1 MTKTKTRWTAMSAA
15 RKTAIVVGILFLVQT
30 LSYLTGDA
38 LVRSAVENGVV
49 GSDGGATAIRTGVFL
64 QFVNVSAVVGI
75 GTLMFPIL
83 RRFRE
88 GAALGYTTTKIME
101 AALLLV
107 SALFALLVLPIGRS
121 VAGTSMETLGS
132 LSMDAYDLAFQ
143 LGMIALG
150 AGSLLFMWVLY
161 EFRLV
166 PRTLSVLGAVG
177 YVALFV
183 SGWLTIAG
191 SDMAAVLYIPGA
203 AFELAFPIW
212 LIVKGFNTSAQRPHR
227 SPSFDRLAES
237 APV

>member
-1 MTKTKTRWTAMSAA
+1 MSKTKTRWTALSAT
-15 RKTAIVVGILFLVQT
+15 RKTAIVVGVLFLVQT

-49 GSDGGATAIRTGVFL
+49 GSDGGATTIRTGVFL
-64 QFVNVSAVVGI
+64 QFVNISAVIGI
-75 GTLMFPIL
+75 GALMFPIL
-83 RRFRE
+83 RQYRE
-88 GAALGYTTTKIME
+88 AAALGYAATKIIE

-107 SALFALLVLPIGRS
+107 SALFALLVLPIGGL
-121 VAGTSMETLGS
+121 VAATSMETLGS
-132 LSMDAYDLAFQ
+132 LSMESYDLAFQ

-166 PRTLSVLGAVG
+166 PRVLSLLGAVG

-191 SDMAAVLYIPGA
+191 SDLAAVLYLPGA

-212 LIVKGFNTSAQRPHR
+212 LLVKGFNASAEPTNHSA
-227 SPSFDRLAES
+227 SPDRLAEK